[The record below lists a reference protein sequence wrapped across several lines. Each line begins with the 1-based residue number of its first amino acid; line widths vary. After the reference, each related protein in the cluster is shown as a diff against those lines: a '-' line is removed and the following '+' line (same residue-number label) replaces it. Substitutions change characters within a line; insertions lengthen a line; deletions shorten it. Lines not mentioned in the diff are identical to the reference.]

1 MLVYC
6 DSVVLIY
13 HLDHL
18 GPLQVKT
25 ATKLQALHRRG
36 DRIAVSD
43 LTRFECRVGPIK
55 RNDPL
60 MLAAFDRFFASP
72 DVHIVPLTPDVWDK
86 AAEIRA
92 RLNLKTADSVH
103 LAAAIVGRCGL
114 FLTNDSQL
122 SRCTEI
128 TVEALA

>member
-6 DSVVLIY
+6 DSVILIY
-13 HLDHL
+13 FLDHV
-18 GPLQVKT
+18 GPLQAK
-25 ATKLQALHRRG
+25 ADAKLGAIRQHGGRL
-36 DRIAVSD
+36 AVSD

-55 RNDPL
+55 RNDAK

-72 DVHIVPLTPDVWDK
+72 DVHTVPLTPDVWDK

-92 RLNLKTADSVH
+92 TLGLKTADALH
-103 LAAAIVGRCGL
+103 LAAAIVGNCDT

-122 SRCTEI
+122 RRCSDINVDVLT
-128 TVEALA
+128 

>member
-13 HLDHL
+13 HLDHV
-18 GPLQVKT
+18 GPLQAK
-25 ATKLQALHRRG
+25 AAARLQALHQRG
-36 DRIAVSD
+36 DRLAISD

-72 DVHIVPLTPDVWDK
+72 DVNIVPLTSDVWDK

-92 RLNLKTADSVH
+92 SLNLKTADSVH
-103 LAAAIVGRCGL
+103 LAAAIVGRCDL
-114 FLTNDSQL
+114 FLTNDRQL
-122 SRCTEI
+122 SRCNEI
-128 TVEALA
+128 SVEVLA